1 MVGYHL
7 VYLLWLWNLPITGL
21 CVRVTPHSSE
31 IYIFL
36 FISVGNR
43 RSLWQW
49 FHRGWR
55 RMWLWY
61 TRGEIKLNYS
71 LAVFPKGRQTRK
83 HCFVD
88 NHVFQR
94 WKTRRQ
100 SLLAM
105 FPKDGILV
113 QYFEIFFRTVSVLT
127 TLAAIIL
134 HVCWMTK
141 PNVLT
146 EFAVVTAR
154 WGMNI
159 LLCAV
164 TRNEWSCI
172 GIIWQETCAKN
183 GLICIL
189 NFISQR
195 VGLDSSLYCKVT
207 IFKFVFFA
215 VVYR

>member
-7 VYLLWLWNLPITGL
+7 VYLLWLVKPAYNWALCTGNSTFQWDL
-21 CVRVTPHSSE
+21 SIPF
-31 IYIFL
+31 Y
-36 FISVGNR
+36 SVGNR

-61 TRGEIKLNYS
+61 TRGEIELNYF
-71 LAVFPKGRQTRK
+71 LAMFSKGRQTKK

-94 WKTRRQ
+94 WKTRKQ

-105 FPKDGILV
+105 FPKGEILV

-127 TLAAIIL
+127 TLAVIIL

-146 EFAVVTAR
+146 EFAVVTVR
-154 WGMNI
+154 
-159 LLCAV
+159 
-164 TRNEWSCI
+164 
-172 GIIWQETCAKN
+172 
-183 GLICIL
+183 
-189 NFISQR
+189 
-195 VGLDSSLYCKVT
+195 
-207 IFKFVFFA
+207 
-215 VVYR
+215 